1 MIRIFIVDD
10 HLMVLEGIR
19 SLLIHEKDVR
29 FDGYAMNA
37 QACLEYFIRNTADV
51 ILMDIN
57 LPDMSGLDLCREIRT
72 RYPGIRVLGLS
83 TFNQGS
89 FISRM
94 MEHGASGYIL
104 KNAGRDELLHAI
116 REVHA
121 GRTYLSEEAGR
132 TLEQTREQHANIP
145 ALTRRE
151 REVLE
156 LIAGGMTN
164 PEIAGKLF
172 VSPSTV
178 DSHRKNL
185 LAKLNA
191 KNTASLIRFAIE
203 NRMLKEDQL

>member
-1 MIRIFIVDD
+1 
-10 HLMVLEGIR
+10 MVLEGIR
-19 SLLIHEKDVR
+19 SLLINEKDVR
-29 FDGYAMNA
+29 FDGYAMNG

-89 FISRM
+89 FINRM
-94 MEHGASGYIL
+94 MEYGASGYIL
-104 KNAGRDELLHAI
+104 KNAGRQELLHAI

-132 TLEQTREQHANIP
+132 TLEQTKEQQANIP

-151 REVLE
+151 KEVLE
-156 LIAGGMTN
+156 LIAGGLTN

-172 VSPSTV
+172 VSSSTV

-191 KNTASLIRFAIE
+191 KNTASLIRYAIE
-203 NRMLKEDQL
+203 NKLLNE